1 MDDRG
6 PRAPVSL
13 RRDGMTATDG
23 SRATSAAIAD
33 AVAQAAR
40 QKARKIAV
48 AAAVIGLFALL
59 SAIATDTSL
68 RGVIDFFPGFARY
81 LDRVIPD
88 LAWATLGSDVAA
100 WFARLPL
107 WLSLLVDTVAIAF
120 LSTLLAI
127 PLTLLLCFPASFNL
141 NRRYWLYF
149 LCRRLL
155 EIFRGVPELVYALVF
170 VYAFGLGPLAG
181 VMAITIHTV
190 GALGKLFS
198 EVNENVDPGSLEGLE
213 ATGAGWW
220 EVMRHGVV
228 PQVLPNYLSYALLRF
243 EINVR
248 GAAIIG
254 IVGAGGIGQ
263 ELMGA
268 VRMFA
273 MTEISAIVILIMI
286 LVSLIDMSCE
296 NARLRIVG
304 MRG

>member
-1 MDDRG
+1 MTTTDSGPIAGDR
-6 PRAPVSL
+6 PV
-13 RRDGMTATDG
+13 AE
-23 SRATSAAIAD
+23 
-33 AVAQAAR
+33 AVAQASR
-40 QKARKIAV
+40 EKARKLAIG
-48 AAAVIGLFALL
+48 AAVVGLFAVL

-68 RGVIDFFPGFARY
+68 RGIIDFFPGFARY
-81 LDRVIPD
+81 LDRVLPE
-88 LAWATLGSDVAA
+88 LAWATLGADLAA
-100 WFARLPL
+100 WLKRLPL
-107 WLSLLVDTVAIAF
+107 WLSLLVDTVAMAF
-120 LSTLLAI
+120 LASLLAV
-127 PLTLLLCFPASFNL
+127 PFTLLLCFPASYNL

-155 EIFRGVPELVYALVF
+155 EVFRGVPELVYALVF

-198 EVNENVDPGSLEGLE
+198 EVNENVDPASLEGVQ

-220 EVMRHGVV
+220 EVMRHGVM

-286 LVSLIDMSCE
+286 LVSIIDMSCE
-296 NARLRIVG
+296 RARLRIVG

>member
-1 MDDRG
+1 
-6 PRAPVSL
+6 
-13 RRDGMTATDG
+13 MTGTD
-23 SRATSAAIAD
+23 TSEANPIPIGE

-40 QKARKIAV
+40 EKTRKIAIGV
-48 AAAVIGLFALL
+48 AAVSLLAIL
-59 SAIATDTSL
+59 SAVVTDTSL
-68 RGVIDFFPGFARY
+68 RSVIDFFPGFARY

-88 LAWATLGSDVAA
+88 LAWTTLGSDVAA
-100 WFARLPL
+100 WFSRLPL

-120 LSTLLAI
+120 LSSVLAI
-127 PLTLLLCFPASFNL
+127 PFTLLLCFPASFNL

-181 VMAITIHTV
+181 IMAITIHTV

-198 EVNENVDPGSLEGLE
+198 EVNENVDPASLESVE
-213 ATGAGWW
+213 ATGASWW
-220 EVMRHGVV
+220 EVMRHGVM

-273 MTEISAIVILIMI
+273 MSEVSAIVILIMI
-286 LVSLIDMSCE
+286 LVSIIDMSCE
-296 NARLRIVG
+296 NARLRIIG

>member
-1 MDDRG
+1 
-6 PRAPVSL
+6 
-13 RRDGMTATDG
+13 MTAIDSDT
-23 SRATSAAIAD
+23 ATAKRPMAE
-33 AVAQAAR
+33 AVAQASR
-40 QKARKIAV
+40 EKTLKIAFG
-48 AAAVIGLFALL
+48 AAVIGLLAVL
-59 SAIATDTSL
+59 SAIATDTSP
-68 RGVIDFFPGFARY
+68 RSVIDFFPGFTRY
-81 LDRVIPD
+81 LDRVLPD
-88 LAWATLGSDVAA
+88 LAWSTLGADLAA
-100 WFARLPL
+100 WLKRLPL
-107 WLSLLVDTVAIAF
+107 WLSLLVDTVAMAL

-127 PLTLLLCFPASFNL
+127 PFTLLLCFPASFNL
-141 NRRYWLYF
+141 NRIYWLYF

-155 EIFRGVPELVYALVF
+155 ELFRGVPELVYALVF

-198 EVNENVDPGSLEGLE
+198 EVNENVDPSSLEGIQ

-220 EVMRHGVV
+220 EVMRHGVI

-286 LVSLIDMSCE
+286 LVSIIDMSCE
-296 NARLRIVG
+296 KARLRIVG

>member
-1 MDDRG
+1 MMANDTSPSTPTTMDE
-6 PRAPVSL
+6 
-13 RRDGMTATDG
+13 
-23 SRATSAAIAD
+23 AA
-33 AVAQAAR
+33 AQAAR
-40 QKARKIAV
+40 EKVRKV
-48 AAAVIGLFALL
+48 TVGVAVIGGLAIL
-59 SAIATDTSL
+59 SGIATDTSL
-68 RGVIDFFPGFARY
+68 RGVIEFFPGFARY
-81 LDRVIPD
+81 LDRVLPD
-88 LAWATLGSDVAA
+88 LAWATLGGDVAA
-100 WFARLPL
+100 WFSRLPL

-120 LSTLLAI
+120 LSSVLAI
-127 PLTLLLCFPASFNL
+127 PFTLLLCFPASFNL

-155 EIFRGVPELVYALVF
+155 EFFRGVPELVYALVF

-181 VMAITIHTV
+181 IMAITIHTV

-198 EVNENVDPGSLEGLE
+198 EVNENVDPASLDGVE

-220 EVMRHGVV
+220 EVMRHGVI

-286 LVSLIDMSCE
+286 LVAIIDMSCE
-296 NARLRIVG
+296 KTRLRIVG